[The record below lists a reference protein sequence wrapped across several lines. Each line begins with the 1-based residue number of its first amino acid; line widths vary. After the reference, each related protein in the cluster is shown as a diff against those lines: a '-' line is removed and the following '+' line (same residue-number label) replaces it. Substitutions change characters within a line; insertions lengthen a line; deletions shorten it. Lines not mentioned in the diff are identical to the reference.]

1 MCILGMRA
9 TSCCSLETQKTD
21 ANGNVKGEDN
31 VEDLSDEEKN
41 GSDETNENVATKA
54 EDNAE
59 DGTDKATV
67 VA

>member
-1 MCILGMRA
+1 M
-9 TSCCSLETQKTD
+9 
-21 ANGNVKGEDN
+21 
-31 VEDLSDEEKN
+31 EDLSDEEKN

-59 DGTDKATV
+59 DGTDKATA